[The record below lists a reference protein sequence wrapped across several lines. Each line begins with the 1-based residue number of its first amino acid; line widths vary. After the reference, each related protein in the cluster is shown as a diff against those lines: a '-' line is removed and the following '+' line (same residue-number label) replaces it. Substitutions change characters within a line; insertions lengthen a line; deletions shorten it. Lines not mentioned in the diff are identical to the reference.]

1 MRFMVLVKATKR
13 SEAGEM
19 PEPKLLDEMQKF
31 NTELVNAGVLLDGQ
45 GLHPTSKGARIKFGK
60 QDRTVIDGPFTEAK
74 ELVAGFWLVQ
84 MRSLEDAVAWFRRAP
99 MLEGDELEIR
109 QLFDMSDFK
118 LTPEQQR
125 TYEDLVARS
134 KR

>member
-1 MRFMVLVKATKR
+1 
-13 SEAGEM
+13 
-19 PEPKLLDEMQKF
+19 
-31 NTELVNAGVLLDGQ
+31 
-45 GLHPTSKGARIKFGK
+45 
-60 QDRTVIDGPFTEAK
+60 VIDGPFTESK

-109 QLFDMSDFK
+109 QLFDMSDFQ

-125 TYEDLVARS
+125 TYEELIARS

>member
-1 MRFMVLVKATKR
+1 MVLVKATKQ
-13 SEAGEM
+13 SEAGVM
-19 PEPKLLDEMQKF
+19 PTGAQIEEMQKF

-45 GLHPTSKGARIKFGK
+45 GLHPTSKAAKIKFGK
-60 QDRTVIDGPFTEAK
+60 HERTVIDGPFTESK

-99 MLEGDELEIR
+99 MAEGDELEIR
-109 QLFDMSDFK
+109 QVFDMSDFD

-125 TYEDLVARS
+125 QYEELLARS
-134 KR
+134 KK